1 MVEKEVIIRRLN
13 CLEEY
18 FRDLEEI
25 KQNLTW
31 EEFQT
36 NKITRRF
43 VERTLHMLIE
53 ACIDIA
59 NHIISYEGYR
69 EPMSNKDTFQVLA
82 EEKILDKK
90 LAERL
95 KKMAQFRNVIVHD
108 YVRIK
113 PEIVYTVLQSHL
125 NDILEFAKSVK
136 RQFL

>member
-1 MVEKEVIIRRLN
+1 MVEKEVIIRRLT

-25 KQNLTW
+25 KQSLTW

-125 NDILEFAKSVK
+125 NDILEFAKLVK

>member
-1 MVEKEVIIRRLN
+1 
-13 CLEEY
+13 
-18 FRDLEEI
+18 
-25 KQNLTW
+25 
-31 EEFQT
+31 
-36 NKITRRF
+36 
-43 VERTLHMLIE
+43 MLIE

-125 NDILEFAKSVK
+125 NDILEFAKLVK